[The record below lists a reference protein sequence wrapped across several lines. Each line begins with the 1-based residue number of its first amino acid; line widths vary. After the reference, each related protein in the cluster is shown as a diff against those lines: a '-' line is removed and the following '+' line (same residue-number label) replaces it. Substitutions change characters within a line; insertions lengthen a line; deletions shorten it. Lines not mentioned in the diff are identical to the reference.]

1 MQETVFNIQE
11 WELMTGLVLA
21 AKQVLTIEKKRFPNF
36 AYIDEAWNM
45 NFLMQVSPRDGD
57 KRALTRSTVLK
68 SIFLVVEKEF
78 QVVRDLRE
86 FRALNFQME
95 HNNRQ
100 IATGELS
107 LHDQ

>member
-1 MQETVFNIQE
+1 
-11 WELMTGLVLA
+11 
-21 AKQVLTIEKKRFPNF
+21 
-36 AYIDEAWNM
+36 M

-57 KRALTRSTVLK
+57 KRALRRSTVLK

-86 FRALNFQME
+86 FRALNFQIQ

-100 IATGELS
+100 IATGELG
-107 LHDQ
+107 LHDQRNDDRSPQTLHFLGSMICEQQHTFLRSGVGQPPNPELMSVP